1 MYVETPD
8 LVQPLVKTLDRQH
21 EYAAAFAPTLKA
33 FEGLELTKKVI
44 ESYSLVLQELTCA
57 SKAWK
62 SIHKH

>member
-8 LVQPLVKTLDRQH
+8 LVQPLVKTLDCQH

-44 ESYSLVLQELTCA
+44 ES
-57 SKAWK
+57 
-62 SIHKH
+62 